1 MALTVT
7 NTNTISLLNILNKN
21 SLDMANSLKQL
32 ATGRKINSGKDN
44 PAGLIAFSKL
54 NDELIAVGASLTNNQ
69 RTDSMLTVMDSSIM
83 EIGSL
88 LAEVEALV
96 MASTNTATLSA
107 SEIAANQ
114 SQIDDALTAIDR
126 IVSTSNFAG
135 KKLLDGS
142 FGIQTAGVS
151 TNANVDNL
159 RVYSRSQSTINTV
172 LTVSRTAS
180 AALATGTLATM
191 TGLST
196 DRTSGT
202 TEIVITGSLGAAT
215 VTLAS
220 GLTQA
225 QVVTQINL
233 AAAQTGVS
241 AIQTAANVSLNS
253 TTFGTDAFVSV
264 QLLSGGAINSSYGT
278 SLVGDG
284 STANDIGATS
294 KTSGSDVVVT
304 VNGQTAA
311 ADGLDVVYNSSGL
324 SMSFSVGQAFGEG
337 NTASAST
344 NFTVLASGGATFQLG
359 TTSATRQT
367 IGIDSLASY
376 NLAGGNGTSRLSE
389 MKSGGG
395 IDLNSNVSGALNT
408 VREAISDVASI
419 RGRLGGFQKYQVGSA
434 INSLQA
440 AEVGLT
446 EATSIIMDTDFA
458 VVTAKLN
465 REQVLMQASISLLGI
480 ANQQSSMILALL

>member
-21 SLDMANSLKQL
+21 SLNMADALKQL
-32 ATGRKINSGKDN
+32 STGRKINAGKDN

-54 NDELIAVGASLTNNQ
+54 NDELIATQASLTNNQ
-69 RTDSMLTVMDSSIM
+69 RTDSMLTVMDSSIV
-83 EIGSL
+83 EIGNL
-88 LAEVEALV
+88 LNEVESLV
-96 MASTNTATLSA
+96 MASTNTATLTA

-114 SQIDDALTAIDR
+114 SQVDDALTAIDR

-142 FGIQTAGVS
+142 FGVQTAGVS

-159 RVYSRSQSTINTV
+159 RVYSRSQSTSNTV
-172 LTVSRTAS
+172 LTVTRTTS
-180 AALATGTLATM
+180 AALGTGTLATM
-191 TGLST
+191 TGAST
-196 DRTSGT
+196 SRTSGT
-202 TEIVITGSLGAAT
+202 TEVVITGSLGAAT

-233 AAAQTGVS
+233 ATAQTGVS
-241 AIQTAANVSLNS
+241 AIQNAANVSLNS

-264 QLLSGGAINSSYGT
+264 QLLSGGTINSTYGT
-278 SLVGDG
+278 ATSDG
-284 STANDIGATS
+284 STANDIGAVS
-294 KTSGSDVVVT
+294 KTSGTDAAVT
-304 VNGQTAA
+304 INGQSAA
-311 ADGLDVVYNSSGL
+311 ADGLDVVYNASGL
-324 SMSFSVGQAFGEG
+324 AMSFSLGQSFGEG
-337 NTASAST
+337 GTASAST

-359 TTSATRQT
+359 TTSSTRQT
-367 IGIDSLASY
+367 VGIDSLASY

-389 MKSGGG
+389 MKSGGS
-395 IDLNSNVSGALNT
+395 IDLNSNVAGALNS

-419 RGRLGGFQKYQVGSA
+419 RGRLGGFQKYQIGSA
-434 INSLQA
+434 ISSLQA

-458 VVTAKLN
+458 VTTAKLN
-465 REQVLMQASISLLGI
+465 REQVLMQASISLLGV
-480 ANQQSSMILALL
+480 ANQQSSQILSLL